1 MKEAHS
7 EVFDFLIDHPT
18 LSAVMNRMSKK
29 FPAVPK
35 PKQSIVS
42 LERDDDGEEM
52 NPLMRTSL
60 ERRQWD
66 KIAVHHFDYMNKQSQ
81 YFRESTKFC
90 RESFFILTYF
100 STNFYVPYDF

>member
-7 EVFDFLIDHPT
+7 EGFDFLTDHPT

-42 LERDDDGEEM
+42 LERDDAGEEM
-52 NPLMRTSL
+52 NPQMRTAL

-66 KIAVHHFDYMNKQSQ
+66 KIAVHHFDYEQ
-81 YFRESTKFC
+81 TIKFNHAKNDQK
-90 RESFFILTYF
+90 S
-100 STNFYVPYDF
+100 